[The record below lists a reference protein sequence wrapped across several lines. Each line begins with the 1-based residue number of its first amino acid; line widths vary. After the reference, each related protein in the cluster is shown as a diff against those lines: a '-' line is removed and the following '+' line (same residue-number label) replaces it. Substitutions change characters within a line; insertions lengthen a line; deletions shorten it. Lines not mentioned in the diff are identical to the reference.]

1 MPRTNRTALLIRCS
15 VEQAQQIREAA
26 RREHRTLSGFVLN
39 CLDYKLRIQAAVK
52 EKMYRRNERPGDL
65 TPANEGPKKD

>member
-1 MPRTNRTALLIRCS
+1 MRCPAD
-15 VEQAQQIREAA
+15 QAQQIREAA

-52 EKMYRRNERPGDL
+52 EKMNRRIERPGDF
-65 TPANEGPKKD
+65 TPSNEGSKEN